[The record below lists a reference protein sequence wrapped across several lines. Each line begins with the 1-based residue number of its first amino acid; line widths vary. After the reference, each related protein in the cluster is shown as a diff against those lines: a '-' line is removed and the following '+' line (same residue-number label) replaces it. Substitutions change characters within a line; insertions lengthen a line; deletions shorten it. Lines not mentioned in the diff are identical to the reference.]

1 VYGSSE
7 VSADATWMETGEET
21 GGGSVRIGRPIA
33 NTRVYVLDR
42 EWQPVPVGVMG
53 ELCVGGEGV
62 ARGYWQQPGL
72 TAEQFVPDPYAGE
85 EGKRMYRTGDL
96 GRFHADG
103 TIEYLGRKDHQVKV
117 HGNRIEIGEIETVLG
132 ECAGV
137 GKCAVVAREEQDGEK
152 QLVAYV
158 EGKGEAELSGEL
170 LQSFLQ
176 SRLPGYMM
184 PGAYVVLERMPLTPN
199 GKLDRQ
205 SLPAPSGTGV
215 EEKQEYVG
223 PRTAVEERLCGIW
236 QQVLGAERVGI
247 HENFFRIGG
256 HSLRAAQ
263 VVSRMR
269 ESFHVELPLRRM
281 FEAPT
286 IAQLAHLIQQAL
298 QTPVNEV
305 QRPVLP
311 AIKRVERKAAV
322 LP

>member
-1 VYGSSE
+1 
-7 VSADATWMETGEET
+7 
-21 GGGSVRIGRPIA
+21 
-33 NTRVYVLDR
+33 
-42 EWQPVPVGVMG
+42 
-53 ELCVGGEGV
+53 
-62 ARGYWQQPGL
+62 
-72 TAEQFVPDPYAGE
+72 
-85 EGKRMYRTGDL
+85 
-96 GRFHADG
+96 
-103 TIEYLGRKDHQVKV
+103 
-117 HGNRIEIGEIETVLG
+117 
-132 ECAGV
+132 
-137 GKCAVVAREEQDGEK
+137 
-152 QLVAYV
+152 
-158 EGKGEAELSGEL
+158 
-170 LQSFLQ
+170 
-176 SRLPGYMM
+176 MM

-215 EEKQEYVG
+215 GEKQEYVG

-286 IAQLAHLIQQAL
+286 IAQLADLIQQAL